1 VSDIGP
7 DTTVGL
13 VPNPWLDRRVLNY
26 AHQGGAA
33 EAPSSTL
40 VALHRAVEV
49 GAHALELD
57 VHCTKDGHLVVC
69 HDATVDATTNGTGR
83 IADMTLAEVQ
93 ALDNAYRFGE
103 ADRFPYRGKGHGIAT
118 LDEVLEAFPTTYLN
132 FDIKETAPTVPPY
145 EEKLAA
151 TLRRFGRT
159 DDVIVA
165 SFLDGATADF
175 ATFAPEVS
183 TSAGTTAT
191 AQFWSAVQND
201 EPALAMTHH
210 ALQLPPDYEGTVIV
224 DERFVTRAHD
234 AGMAVHVWTI
244 DDPAEMER
252 LLALGVDGIM
262 TDRPSVLA
270 EVLSRKGAPRP

>member
-1 VSDIGP
+1 MIRAS
-7 DTTVGL
+7 
-13 VPNPWLDRRVLNY
+13 NPWLQRRVLNY

-40 VALHRAVEV
+40 VALQRAVDV

-57 VHCTKDGHLVVC
+57 VHCTRDGHLVVC

-83 IADMTLAEVQ
+83 IAEMTLAEVQ
-93 ALDNAYRFGE
+93 ALDNGYRFG
-103 ADRFPYRGKGHGIAT
+103 ADAGYPFRGQGLGVAT
-118 LDEVLEAFPTTYLN
+118 LDEVLDAFPTTYLN

-145 EEKLAA
+145 EEKLAQ
-151 TLRRFGRT
+151 TLRRYGRA

-165 SFLDGATADF
+165 SFLDGATASF
-175 ATFAPEVS
+175 SSFAPEVS
-183 TSAGTTAT
+183 TSAGTFAV
-191 AQFWSAVQND
+191 AQFWKAVQDD
-201 EPALAMTHH
+201 EDPSPMSHH
-210 ALQLPPDYEGTVIV
+210 ALQVPPDYDGTVIV

-234 AGMAVHVWTI
+234 AGLAVHVWTI
-244 DDPAEMER
+244 DDAAEMER

-270 EVLSRKGAPRP
+270 QVLTATGAPQP

>member
-1 VSDIGP
+1 M
-7 DTTVGL
+7 
-13 VPNPWLDRRVLNY
+13 
-26 AHQGGAA
+26 
-33 EAPSSTL
+33 
-40 VALHRAVEV
+40 EV

-57 VHCTKDGHLVVC
+57 VHCTRDGYLVVC

-83 IADMTLAEVQ
+83 IADMTLTEVR
-93 ALDNAYRFGE
+93 ALDNAYHYG
-103 ADRFPYRGKGHGIAT
+103 ADDGFPYRGLGHAVAM
-118 LDEVLEAFPTTYLN
+118 LEEVLEAFPTTYLN
-132 FDIKETAPTVPPY
+132 LDIKETAPTVPPY

-175 ATFAPEVS
+175 STFAPEVS
-183 TSAGTTAT
+183 TSAGTMAT
-191 AQFWSAVQND
+191 AQFWQAVQN
-201 EPALAMTHH
+201 EAEAPAMTHH
-210 ALQLPPDYEGTVIV
+210 ALQVPPDYQGTVIV
-224 DERFVTRAHD
+224 DERFVARAHE

-252 LLALGVDGIM
+252 LLVLEVDGIM

-270 EVLSRKGAPRP
+270 EVLRVTGAPRP

>member
-1 VSDIGP
+1 M
-7 DTTVGL
+7 
-13 VPNPWLDRRVLNY
+13 LNY

-40 VALHRAVEV
+40 VALHRAVDG

-57 VHCTKDGHLVVC
+57 VHCTQDGHLVVC

-83 IADMTLAEVQ
+83 IADMTLVEIRT
-93 ALDNAYRFGE
+93 LDNGYRFG
-103 ADRFPYRGKGHGIAT
+103 ADEGFPYRGQGHGIAT
-118 LDEVLEAFPTTYLN
+118 LDEVLDAFPTTFLN
-132 FDIKETAPTVPPY
+132 LDIKETAPTVPPY

-151 TLRRFGRT
+151 TLRRYGRT

-175 ATFAPEVS
+175 SSYAPEVS
-183 TSAGTTAT
+183 TSAGTMAT
-191 AQFWSAVQND
+191 AQFWRAVQD
-201 EPALAMTHH
+201 GEPAPPMTHH
-210 ALQLPPDYEGTVIV
+210 ALQVPPDYDGTVIV
-224 DERFVTRAHD
+224 DERFVRRAHE
-234 AGMAVHVWTI
+234 AGLAVHVWTI

-252 LLALGVDGIM
+252 LLGVGVDGIM

-270 EVLSRKGAPRP
+270 EVLTRTGAPQP